1 MHHPHSSAAGEAA
14 TRGAFTMRDGAG
26 ASPAASNS
34 LSPDASAPE
43 EMFMASKRGRVQR
56 LKTNSPVA
64 MAMPALCFMVS
75 LVKASMGGR
84 EWTALKKL

>member
-1 MHHPHSSAAGEAA
+1 
-14 TRGAFTMRDGAG
+14 
-26 ASPAASNS
+26 
-34 LSPDASAPE
+34 
-43 EMFMASKRGRVQR
+43 MASKRGRVQR

-64 MAMPALCFMVS
+64 MAMPALCFIIS